1 VWFKP
6 DVPGLN
12 RCEFEIIDDKIK
24 EWTSLQKI
32 FFVATAPLSGDGLI
46 NCSPKGMDTFR
57 VISPMQVAYLD
68 YTGSGVEAMAHIRE
82 NKRIVIMMCTFEGPP
97 KIFRFHGNAT
107 AHETGTPGFEELSSQ
122 FNALTGARSI
132 IAVDLTRISDSCGY
146 SVPLYDYRGD
156 RDGLVKWAANKGPDG
171 IQEYQRKKNLRSVE
185 GLPGMKKSE
194 V

>member
-1 VWFKP
+1 MVIQNF
-6 DVPGLN
+6 
-12 RCEFEIIDDKIK
+12 
-24 EWTSLQKI
+24 SLILGQ
-32 FFVATAPLSGDGLI
+32 FFRRRP
-46 NCSPKGMDTFR
+46 
-57 VISPMQVAYLD
+57 AYLD
-68 YTGSGVEAMAHIRE
+68 YTGSGVETMAHIRE

-107 AHETGTPGFEELSSQ
+107 AHETGSPEFEELSSQ
-122 FNALTGARSI
+122 FNELTGARSMI
-132 IAVDLTRISDSCGY
+132 VVDLTRISNSCGY

-171 IQEYQRKKNLRSVE
+171 IQDYQREKNLRSVE